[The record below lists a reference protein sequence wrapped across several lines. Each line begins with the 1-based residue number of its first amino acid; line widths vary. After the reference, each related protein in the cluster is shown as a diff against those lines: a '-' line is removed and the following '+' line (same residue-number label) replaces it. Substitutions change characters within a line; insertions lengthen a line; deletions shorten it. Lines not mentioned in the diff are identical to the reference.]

1 MRRKPRK
8 PSPSKAKKRKTAPS
22 DDANWP
28 ARSLGRRQVL
38 KGVVAGSGVVASAL
52 SLPKEW
58 SKPVVQSIVASAQAQ
73 VSPAPFS
80 PIPIPIP
87 IAPAFPLGPIPI
99 PIPVTPSIP
108 MAPLPPVPHA
118 PTLMP
123 IPIPIP
129 VPEPPP

>member
-1 MRRKPRK
+1 MPRKPRK
-8 PSPSKAKKRKTAPS
+8 PSQPTRAKKRKTTPS

-73 VSPAPFS
+73 VSPPQ
-80 PIPIPIP
+80 
-87 IAPAFPLGPIPI
+87 G
-99 PIPVTPSIP
+99 
-108 MAPLPPVPHA
+108 MPVPT
-118 PTLMP
+118 PVVLVPRPPSMP
-123 IPIPIP
+123 PGRP
-129 VPEPPP
+129 VPEAPIAQPGIIPP

>member
-1 MRRKPRK
+1 MRRKLRK

-73 VSPAPFS
+73 VSPPPFT
-80 PIPIPIP
+80 PIPIPTP
-87 IAPAFPLGPIPI
+87 VPLGPQPI
-99 PIPVTPSIP
+99 PIPVPPFS
-108 MAPLPPVPHA
+108 PLPPVTPM
-118 PTLMP
+118 PVLPPSLMP

>member
-1 MRRKPRK
+1 MPRKPRK
-8 PSPSKAKKRKTAPS
+8 PSQPTRAKKRKTTPS

-80 PIPIPIP
+80 PIPIPSP
-87 IAPAFPLGPIPI
+87 LAPTFPLGPIPI
-99 PIPVTPSIP
+99 PIPVTPLP
-108 MAPLPPVPHA
+108 PLPPVTPM
-118 PTLMP
+118 PVLPPSLMP

-129 VPEPPP
+129 VPF

>member
-1 MRRKPRK
+1 MPRKPRK
-8 PSPSKAKKRKTAPS
+8 PSQPTRAKKRKTAPS
-22 DDANWP
+22 DDSNWP

-87 IAPAFPLGPIPI
+87 L
-99 PIPVTPSIP
+99 
-108 MAPLPPVPHA
+108 A
-118 PTLMP
+118 PTRSQSRSP
-123 IPIPIP
+123 RSPRSPR
-129 VPEPPP
+129 

>member
-73 VSPAPFS
+73 ASPAPFS
-80 PIPIPIP
+80 PLPIPIPIP
-87 IAPAFPLGPIPI
+87 PGPIPI
-99 PIPVTPSIP
+99 PIPVTPLS
-108 MAPLPPVPHA
+108 PLPPVP
-118 PTLMP
+118 PMPVLPPSLMP